1 VQGSVEQRIRERIR
15 SFDIPAL
22 LDVLAASGY
31 GDAELEYR
39 SHRTTVHQSHL
50 VHDIQFSHEPT
61 KRVVITV
68 NVGLLSA
75 QSPLPSFLMR
85 MMDQLDHSRL
95 EHFIG
100 YFDHL
105 LLQEC
110 FAGLYPERDAE
121 LLPGW
126 PQAARDR
133 LRLLRP
139 TCLSTMHWLFRKV
152 YPEAE
157 LAVRREVRQ
166 QQVRSKEMRLGASA
180 LGEGDSMG
188 GFATIP
194 TGGVEVRLFCSE
206 PFAASGVPWAIEA
219 RRRFEAE
226 VLPLLSETVL
236 MLTVVLV
243 LREQESVLRI
253 ERASHLGYDPLHGA
267 PPQPQQILLFSGDTS
282 SASAPGTSATG
293 EAPLTRSSAGP

>member
-1 VQGSVEQRIRERIR
+1 VDGALEQRIRERIR

-22 LDVLAASGY
+22 IDVLVASGY
-31 GDAELEYR
+31 GDAEFEYR

-50 VHDIQFSHEPT
+50 VHDIQFVHSPS
-61 KRVVITV
+61 KRVIITV

-85 MMDQLDHSRL
+85 TMDQLDHSRL
-95 EHFIG
+95 ERFIG

-110 FAGLYPERDAE
+110 FAGLYPERDPE

-126 PQAARDR
+126 TEAAKDR

-139 TCLSTMHWLFRKV
+139 TCPSTLHWLFRKV
-152 YPEAE
+152 FPEAE
-157 LAVRREVRQ
+157 LSVRREVRQ
-166 QQVRSKEMRLGASA
+166 QQVRAKEMRLGASA

-188 GFATIP
+188 GFASIP
-194 TGGVEVRLFCSE
+194 TGGMEVKLFCNE
-206 PFAASGVPWAIEA
+206 PYSSSGVPWAVEA
-219 RRRFEAE
+219 HRRFEAD

-236 MLTVVLV
+236 MLTVILV
-243 LREQESVLRI
+243 LREQEGFLRI
-253 ERASHLGYDPLHGA
+253 ERASHLGYDPLQGA
-267 PPQPQQILLFSGDTS
+267 PPQAQQILLFSGDTS
-282 SASAPGTSATG
+282 QASALGTLANG
-293 EAPLTRSSAGP
+293 

>member
-1 VQGSVEQRIRERIR
+1 MEGSVEQRIRERIR
-15 SFDIPAL
+15 AFDIPAL

-31 GDAELEYR
+31 GDAEIEYR

-50 VHDIQFSHEPT
+50 VHDIQFFQKPH
-61 KRVVITV
+61 KRVIITV
-68 NVGLLSA
+68 NMGLFSA

-85 MMDQLDHSRL
+85 TMDQLDHDRL
-95 EHFIG
+95 ERFIG

-110 FAGLYPERDAE
+110 FAGLYPERSEA

-126 PQAARDR
+126 AGAADDR

-139 TCLSTMHWLFRKV
+139 TCPSTLHWLFSKT

-157 LAVRREVRQ
+157 ISVRREVRH
-166 QQVRSKEMRLGASA
+166 QQVPAKEMRLGASA

-188 GFATIP
+188 GFASIP
-194 TGGVEVRLFCSE
+194 TGGVEVKIHCGE
-206 PFAASGVPWAIEA
+206 PFSSSGAPWAVEA
-219 RRRFEAE
+219 GRRFESDL
-226 VLPLLSETVL
+226 LPLLSESVF

-243 LREQESVLRI
+243 MNEQEGILRL
-253 ERASHLGYDPLHGA
+253 ERASHLGYDALQEPALQA
-267 PPQPQQILLFSGDTS
+267 QQVLLFSGETS
-282 SASAPGTSATG
+282 SLQPSGLPRG
-293 EAPLTRSSAGP
+293 

>member
-1 VQGSVEQRIRERIR
+1 VDGPVEQRIRERIR

-39 SHRTTVHQSHL
+39 GHRTTVHQSHL
-50 VHDIQFSHEPT
+50 VHDIQFIHGPT
-61 KRVVITV
+61 KRVIITV
-68 NVGLLSA
+68 NMGLLSV

-85 MMDQLDHSRL
+85 TMDQLDHNRL
-95 EHFIG
+95 ERFIG

-121 LLPGW
+121 SLPGW
-126 PQAARDR
+126 PEAAKDR

-139 TCLSTMHWLFRKV
+139 TCPSTMHWLFGKV
-152 YPEAE
+152 FPDAE
-157 LAVRREVRQ
+157 VSVRREVRQ
-166 QQVRSKEMRLGASA
+166 QQVRAKEMRLGTSA

-188 GFATIP
+188 GFASIP
-194 TGGVEVRLFCSE
+194 TGGMEVRIFCNEPFCS
-206 PFAASGVPWAIEA
+206 SGAPWAVEA
-219 RRRFEAE
+219 PRRFEAD

-236 MLTVVLV
+236 MLTVILV
-243 LREQESVLRI
+243 LREQEGYLRI

-267 PPQPQQILLFSGDTS
+267 PSQVQQILLFSGNTMGRGPS
-282 SASAPGTSATG
+282 EREQAGR
-293 EAPLTRSSAGP
+293 LT